1 MGLGQLPGIEL
12 FIMSVILVLSWD
24 KASSNLGETAW
35 THLPREEQAA
45 DPRSLTAREP
55 TPTATQGS
63 VCNQRLRR
71 TVDEMVMQT
80 GQDRE
85 PERSDCD
92 IVAWTHSCVRR
103 SQVRLCKGL

>member
-12 FIMSVILVLSWD
+12 FIMSVIVVPSWG
-24 KASSNLGETAW
+24 KPSSNLGETAW

-55 TPTATQGS
+55 TSRATQGS
-63 VCNQRLRR
+63 VYNQQLRR

-80 GQDRE
+80 GQDRK
-85 PERSDCD
+85 PRK
-92 IVAWTHSCVRR
+92 I
-103 SQVRLCKGL
+103 RL